1 MDARLI
7 VIIGRDRILQD
18 LLKLSGDD
26 LDVFVTHSCVAP
38 PVLTDGSFPQV
49 LIVDFEAEGCFELM
63 SEVRLLPRTAIIG
76 LTNSAEISQKL
87 KAAGTEMVFGRE
99 VGTDT
104 LLEAVHACL
113 DGMPAS
119 TANAD
124 IQILI
129 VDDEKEI
136 RDILEE
142 VLKKRVYRILKTGDG
157 EVALQMIEKNPGIAL
172 VLLDIR
178 LPGCGGMTVLAK
190 IREERS
196 DIAVIMITGLID
208 REVAQQSIRLG
219 AFDYIVKP
227 VDFGLL
233 PDIIAAAVSH
243 RDYLRRPWWKRLMG

>member
-1 MDARLI
+1 MDARVI

-18 LLKLSGDD
+18 LLKLSGDN
-26 LDVFVTHSCVAP
+26 LDVFVTHSTVGP

-49 LIVDFEAEGCFELM
+49 LIIDFDNQGSFDLLAD
-63 SEVRLLPRTAIIG
+63 VRFLPRTAIIG
-76 LTNSAEISQKL
+76 LTNSAEVSQKL
-87 KAAGTEMVFGRE
+87 KAASVQMIFARDAR
-99 VGTDT
+99 TDT
-104 LLEAVHACL
+104 LVEAVRACL
-113 DGMPAS
+113 DEMPAA
-119 TANAD
+119 TGNAD

-136 RDILEE
+136 RDILNE
-142 VLKKRVYRILKTGDG
+142 VLKKRGYRILKTGDG

-190 IREERS
+190 IREQHP

-227 VDFGLL
+227 LDVGLL
-233 PDIIAAAVSH
+233 PDVIAAALSH
-243 RDYLRRPWWKRLMG
+243 REYTQRPWWKRFMS